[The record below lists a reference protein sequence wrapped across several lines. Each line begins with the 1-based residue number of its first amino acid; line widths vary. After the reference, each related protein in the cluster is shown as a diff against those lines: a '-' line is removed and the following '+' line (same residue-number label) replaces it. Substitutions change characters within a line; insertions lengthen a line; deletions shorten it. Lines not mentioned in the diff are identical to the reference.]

1 MGRSA
6 GFSGWTKIVNNL
18 MTRSGH
24 NLLNRASI
32 YSTARIAIVLAALI
46 AGASDTIAT
55 TGRVATADRM
65 SHFPRVI
72 LWAWERRE
80 DLAFI
85 DPNETAVAYLAR
97 TLELSGDSVIVRP
110 RFQPLTVPPRTI
122 LIAVVRIEVDR
133 RLPPTLSASQRA
145 ETARIIAGLA
155 NRWPAAIQIDFDATR
170 SERAFYRDLL
180 DDVRRRLPPSMP
192 LSMTALASWCLD
204 DDWLS
209 GLPVDEAVPMIY
221 RMGPDAKE
229 ISAYL
234 RGGGQF
240 TPTFSR
246 DSIGLSLDSQVGG
259 LAAGKRVY
267 LFSPR
272 PWTADALR
280 DAISEVAK

>member
-1 MGRSA
+1 
-6 GFSGWTKIVNNL
+6 V
-18 MTRSGH
+18 TRKDH
-24 NLLNRASI
+24 NLLNKANL
-32 YSTARIAIVLAALI
+32 YTTAKIAIVLAALI

-55 TGRVATADRM
+55 TVRSATADRM

-85 DPNETAVAYLAR
+85 DPNQTAVAYLAR

-122 LIAVVRIEVDR
+122 LIAVVRIESDR
-133 RLPPTLSASQRA
+133 RLPPTLSESQRA
-145 ETARIIAGLA
+145 EAARIIAGLV
-155 NRWPAAIQIDFDATR
+155 NRSPAAIQIDFDATR

-180 DDVRRRLPPSMP
+180 DDVRRRIPASMP

-204 DDWLS
+204 DDWIS

-240 TPTFSR
+240 APTFSR
-246 DSIGLSLDSQVGG
+246 NSIGLSLGAQVAG
-259 LAAGKRVY
+259 LASGKRVY
-267 LFSPR
+267 LFSPH
-272 PWTADALR
+272 PWTAESVR
-280 DAISEVAK
+280 NAIGQVAK

>member
-1 MGRSA
+1 M
-6 GFSGWTKIVNNL
+6 
-18 MTRSGH
+18 
-24 NLLNRASI
+24 
-32 YSTARIAIVLAALI
+32 LAALI

-55 TGRVATADRM
+55 TGRSATPDRM

-80 DLAFI
+80 NLTFI

-97 TLELSGDSVIVRP
+97 TLELSGDGVIVHP
-110 RFQPLTVPPRTI
+110 RFQPLMVPPRTM
-122 LIAVVRIEVDR
+122 LIAVVRIENDR
-133 RLPPTLSASQRA
+133 RLPPTLSASQRTEA
-145 ETARIIAGLA
+145 ARIIAGLA
-155 NRWPAAIQIDFDATR
+155 NRSPAAIQIDFDATR

-180 DDVRRRLPPSMP
+180 DEVRRRIPASMP
-192 LSMTALASWCLD
+192 LSMTALASWCLGD
-204 DDWLS
+204 NWLS
-209 GLPVDEAVPMIY
+209 GLPVDEAVPMLY

-240 TPTFSR
+240 APTFSR
-246 DSIGLSLDSQVGG
+246 NSIGLSLDAQVAG
-259 LAAGKRVY
+259 LAEDRRVY

-280 DAISEVAK
+280 DAMRDVAK